1 MFKVLI
7 ACFDNWD
14 TISEIPYLLKAA
26 GCTIDA
32 FCGDLSWLLNTDYID
47 NWFDSGE
54 ADSSF
59 ADRLLHHVKNN
70 HYQWVILA
78 DDVIIKHM
86 ADAIHN
92 QELCSMI
99 LPIGLIHNKALLSSK
114 KGLSDFCLNNGIDTP
129 RYAVYQHKNN
139 IGQLITGLQFP
150 LLTKQDLS
158 YGGANMAMSHNL
170 EELEQQI
177 ANSSGST
184 DILIQEF
191 IEGEVICVE
200 ALFYKGHLL
209 HYQSSN
215 ALEHA
220 SNEFSYT
227 TRRKYYQNNA
237 IAPLLI
243 DLGKKMGLNAFA
255 NIRYIH
261 DHKTGKYHLIEMDP
275 RPNSWV
281 AYSKFLGKE
290 DFIAAVKK
298 IVSGNYAFEFK
309 APKMNKPQIEL
320 ALFYKDIRRISWK
333 KDYQGL
339 LSWVLNFKSYW
350 KFIPLHD
357 NALMRKIF
365 KQFWIELVVFRFRD
379 LKHKLHLGPSIQL
392 GADPRFTKC

>member
-26 GCTIDA
+26 GCTVDA
-32 FCGDLSWLLNTDYID
+32 FCGELSWLLNTDYID
-47 NWFDSGE
+47 NWFDSGKPD
-54 ADSSF
+54 ASYIN
-59 ADRLLHHVKNN
+59 RLQDHVKNN
-70 HYQWVILA
+70 QYQWVILA
-78 DDVIIKHM
+78 DDVLIKHM
-86 ADAIHN
+86 ADGIQD
-92 QELCSMI
+92 QELCSIM
-99 LPIGLIHNKALLSSK
+99 LPVGLLQNKGLLSSK

-129 RYAVYQHKNN
+129 GYAVYQHKNN
-139 IGQLITGLQFP
+139 IDQLIIGLQFP

-158 YGGANMAMSHNL
+158 YGGANMAVSHNL

-177 ANSSGST
+177 ANSSGSQ

-200 ALFYKGHLL
+200 ALFYKEHLQ

-215 ALEHA
+215 ALTHA
-220 SNEFSYT
+220 STEFSYT
-227 TRRKYYQNNA
+227 TRRNYYQNNA

-243 DLGKKMGLNAFA
+243 DMGKKMGLNAFA

-281 AYSKFLGKE
+281 AYSKFLVKE
-290 DFIAAVKK
+290 DFIAAVKR
-298 IVSGNYAFEFK
+298 IVSGNYLTEFK
-309 APKMNKPQIEL
+309 GASMNKPQIEM

-333 KDYQGL
+333 KDFIGL
-339 LSWVLNFKSYW
+339 LTWVLNLKGYW
-350 KFIPLHD
+350 KFIPFHD
-357 NALMRKIF
+357 HALMRKIF

>member
-14 TISEIPYLLKAA
+14 TISEIPYLLQAA
-26 GCTIDA
+26 GCSVDA
-32 FCGDLSWLLNTDYID
+32 FCGDLSWLLRTDYID

-54 ADSSF
+54 AD
-59 ADRLLHHVKNN
+59 AGYINRLIDHVKNN
-70 HYQWVILA
+70 QYQWVILA
-78 DDVIIKHM
+78 DDVLIKHM
-86 ADAIHN
+86 ADAIHD

-129 RYAVYQHKNN
+129 GYAVYQHKNN
-139 IGQLITGLQFP
+139 IDQLITGLRFP

-158 YGGANMAMSHNL
+158 YGGANMAVSHTI
-170 EELEQQI
+170 EALEQQI
-177 ANSSGST
+177 SISSGSQ

-200 ALFYKGHLL
+200 ALFYNGHLL

-215 ALEHA
+215 AIAHA

-227 TRRKYYQNNA
+227 TKRIYYQNDA

-261 DHKTGKYHLIEMDP
+261 DHTSGKYHLIEMDP
-275 RPNSWV
+275 RPNSWI
-281 AYSKFLGKE
+281 AYSKFLVKE
-290 DFIAAVKK
+290 DFIAAVKR
-298 IVSGNYAFEFK
+298 IISGDYLSGFK
-309 APKMNKPQIEL
+309 APKMNKPQIEM

-339 LSWVLNFKSYW
+339 LSWVLNFNGYW

-357 NALMRKIF
+357 HALMRKIF
-365 KQFWIELVVFRFRD
+365 KQFWIELVVFRFRS
-379 LKHKLHLGPSIQL
+379 LKQKLHIGPSTVI
-392 GADPRFTKC
+392 GSDPRFNKC